1 MSRKRKATKVSDIES
16 SKDELVRPDTPVSSV
31 AGSSRSAG
39 RCDGKRSRTT
49 PSKATIVSKTEAASS
64 LPSPSTMGI
73 DSEEDGDNIS
83 VEIEVRS
90 VRRAK
95 GSGSASKQSVPE
107 PESVVSVKSSPV
119 APSSRKAPPTKQEE
133 APKSDSD
140 FMSDQPAPSKRL
152 PRIKRKPTAVKPP
165 VDDSDS
171 DLSVHKDV
179 FVSSSEEEVSSK
191 AKSRKAATSLPRIR
205 TPSTTSKASSAKA
218 KSSAKSKGKAS
229 SVRKGSGKASTSAKR
244 KASSKEGDDSDFA
257 LENIGSSSSSSE
269 SDEDVAE
276 ESSAK
281 ATDEEN
287 GAAPGSSSAS
297 AARNNRSRGP
307 RQVLSLEER
316 LRRRKERNDKEFL
329 RVIEHHPELNTTWEG
344 VDLQAPVEHDTSGD
358 VPSVEQPEELRIK
371 LLPFQ
376 KDGVAWMIHQENE
389 TVYGG
394 GILADE
400 MGMGKTLQAIS
411 LILSTPAEDGKR
423 PPTLVL
429 TPTVAL
435 LQWQAEI
442 NRHTAQDT
450 LRICL
455 FHGSERT
462 NDSKEL
468 SEYDV
473 VLSTYAIV
481 EQGFRKERYGVKRK
495 GEMVK
500 EPSALHGVDW
510 YRVILDEA
518 HSIKDRT
525 SSTARAVFSLK
536 AQKKW
541 SLSGTPLQ
549 NRVGELYSL
558 VRFLKCDPYS
568 YYYCKMCDCKSLH
581 WAFKDGRTCD
591 SCGHKPMSHF
601 NWWNAEIL
609 KPIVNFGHEHESGAL
624 AFRKLARLL
633 DRIMLRRTKTQKAA
647 DLGLPPKVVVVR
659 RDYFGEEEEDLYNSL
674 YGDAKRKFDT
684 YVAEDTVLNHYANIF
699 ELLMKMRQAANHPDL
714 VTKKGLV
721 ASEAAAKSLVC
732 GICSEPAEDAI
743 ISKCKHTFCRE
754 DAREY
759 IESAVEETPKCPVCF
774 RPLTID
780 LSQEE
785 VLPQETGSAVT
796 VKKSIVNYLDMS
808 TWRSSTKI
816 EALVEELTG
825 LKRRD
830 ATVKSIVFSQFVNF
844 LDLVQW
850 RLKRSGFECVKLD
863 GRMSPQ
869 QRDTIINEFM
879 TNVNID
885 VFLISLKAGGIA
897 LNLTEASH
905 VFLMDPWWNPAVEEQ
920 AMDRIHRLGQHRPI
934 KITRIIIENSIES
947 RIIQLQQ
954 KKKAMFDSTVG
965 KDMSALARL
974 TPEDFE
980 FLFVN

>member
-1 MSRKRKATKVSDIES
+1 MSRKRKATKTSDIES
-16 SKDELVRPDTPVSSV
+16 SEDELVT
-31 AGSSRSAG
+31 ARSN
-39 RCDGKRSRTT
+39 GKRSRPT
-49 PSKATIVSKTEAASS
+49 PSKTTIASKTKAASS

-90 VRRAK
+90 IKRAK
-95 GSGSASKQSVPE
+95 GSGSASSRSIPE
-107 PESVVSVKSSPV
+107 PERVVSVKSSPV

-133 APKSDSD
+133 SLKSDSD
-140 FMSDQPAPSKRL
+140 FMSDQPASPKRL
-152 PRIKRKPTAVKPP
+152 PRIKRKPATVKHP
-165 VDDSDS
+165 VVDSDS
-171 DLSVHKDV
+171 DLSVHQDV
-179 FVSSSEEEVSSK
+179 FISSSEEEVSSK
-191 AKSRKAATSLPRIR
+191 AKFRKAATSLPRIR
-205 TPSTTSKASSAKA
+205 TPSTTSKGSSAKT

-229 SVRKGSGKASTSAKR
+229 T
-244 KASSKEGDDSDFA
+244 
-257 LENIGSSSSSSE
+257 
-269 SDEDVAE
+269 
-276 ESSAK
+276 
-281 ATDEEN
+281 
-287 GAAPGSSSAS
+287 
-297 AARNNRSRGP
+297 
-307 RQVLSLEER
+307 
-316 LRRRKERNDKEFL
+316 NDREFL
-329 RVIEHHPELNTTWEG
+329 RVIEHHPELNTTWED

-376 KDGVAWMIHQENE
+376 KDGVAWMVHQENE

-394 GILADE
+394 GI
-400 MGMGKTLQAIS
+400 GITLQAIS

-473 VLSTYAIV
+473 VLSTDAIV

-500 EPSALHGVDW
+500 EPSALHGVEW

-536 AQKKW
+536 AKKKW
-541 SLSGTPLQ
+541 SLSGTTLQ

-558 VRFLKCDPYS
+558 VRFLKCDPHS

-609 KPIVNFGHEHESGAL
+609 KPIVNFGHKHESGAL

-659 RDYFGEEEEDLYNSL
+659 RNYFGEEEEDLYNSL
-674 YGDAKRKFDT
+674 YGDAKRKFDA
-684 YVAEDTVLNHYANIF
+684 YVADDTVLNHYANIF

-780 LSQEE
+780 ISQEE
-785 VLPQETGSAVT
+785 VLPQETGSSAAT
-796 VKKSIVNYLDMS
+796 SVKKLIVNYLDMS

-869 QRDTIINEFM
+869 QRDTNINEFM

-885 VFLISLKAGGIA
+885 VFLISPKAGGIA

-905 VFLMDPWWNPAVEEQ
+905 VFLMDP
-920 AMDRIHRLGQHRPI
+920 IHRLGQHRPI

-947 RIIQLQQ
+947 RIIQLQL

-965 KDMSALARL
+965 EKDMSALARL
-974 TPEDFE
+974 TQEDFE